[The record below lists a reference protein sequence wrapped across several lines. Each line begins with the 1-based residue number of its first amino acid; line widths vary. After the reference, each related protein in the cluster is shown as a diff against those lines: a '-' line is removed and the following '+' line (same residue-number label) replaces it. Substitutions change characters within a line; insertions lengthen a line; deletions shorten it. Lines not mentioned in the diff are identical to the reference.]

1 MANGPSKVTTP
12 VPLEGAPEE
21 IERLADLRDEGV
33 ISDKDFQNLKKQ
45 LIQGDDLQKQ
55 ETLGDD
61 LWADAAQPRRGPD
74 DSDWGGWPGRRG
86 GLPGSVRRSDDDW
99 EEGVRQIRAQGF
111 VLKPLAAEERGFPGD
126 SRRADTEP
134 PLFHRGGLRGSV
146 KEPPRKRP
154 DLLDEFRT
162 PPISSR
168 NRGYVE
174 VYYCANCN
182 KRVGKTAKFCKNCG
196 LQL

>member
-1 MANGPSKVTTP
+1 MSLMSRRKDPSY
-12 VPLEGAPEE
+12 EGVPEE
-21 IERLADLRDEGV
+21 IERLADLRDKGV

-86 GLPGSVRRSDDDW
+86 GLPGSVRRDDVDW
-99 EEGVRQIRAQGF
+99 DERVREYRAGVLDLR
-111 VLKPLAAEERGFPGD
+111 PLEAEERGFPGD

-134 PLFHRGGLRGSV
+134 PRTPRGGLRGSV
-146 KEPPRKRP
+146 REPPS
-154 DLLDEFRT
+154 
-162 PPISSR
+162 PISSR